1 MASSGEEYLVA
12 HRKKIERRQ
21 RILTWV
27 SIISFF
33 GSGLLAIVPTLQQAI
48 QNPKPVT
55 SSADTSLQQQAQGFE
70 LVLQREPENQTA
82 LEGLVKIRLQL
93 GDIKGAIAPLEKLVK
108 LNPERQ
114 NYKVLLEELK
124 KQVSSKNK
132 QENK

>member
-1 MASSGEEYLVA
+1 MASSDEEYLVA
-12 HRKKIERRQ
+12 HRQKIERRQ

-27 SIISFF
+27 SIVSFF
-33 GSGLLAIVPTLQQAI
+33 GSGVFAIVPTLQQAI

-93 GDIKGAIAPLEKLVK
+93 GDMKGAVEPLEKLVK
-108 LNPERQ
+108 LYPERKD
-114 NYKVLLEELK
+114 YKLALEQLK
-124 KQVSSKNK
+124 KTSR
-132 QENK
+132 

>member
-21 RILTWV
+21 KILTWV
-27 SIISFF
+27 SIVSFV
-33 GSGLLAIVPTLQQAI
+33 GSGVFAIVPTLQQAI

-55 SSADTSLQQQAQGFE
+55 SSADTSLQQQVQGFE

-93 GDIKGAIAPLEKLVK
+93 GDMKGAVEPLEKLVK
-108 LNPERQ
+108 LYPERKD
-114 NYKVLLEELK
+114 YKLALEQLK
-124 KQVSSKNK
+124 KTSR
-132 QENK
+132 

>member
-1 MASSGEEYLVA
+1 MASSDEEYLVA
-12 HRKKIERRQ
+12 HRQKIERRQ

-27 SIISFF
+27 SIVSFF
-33 GSGLLAIVPTLQQAI
+33 GSGVFAIVPTLQQAI

-124 KQVSSKNK
+124 KQVGSNNK
-132 QENK
+132 Q